1 MTSIA
6 FLSSVN
12 SFVMLLLFVWFSS
25 ALTCIVCIA
34 WISSD
39 YFESLLLPLRGEN
52 DWKQSDEIQAIVCS
66 VIQRCSSHDYWII
79 LCIAPVHSPLKLH
92 FSICTSVFQVCYFE
106 VLLAFMFIFETE
118 NSIKL
123 SSRNTCQINHPII
136 NLLFKEPVTSWIL
149 DATWKKKK
157 KTQV

>member
-52 DWKQSDEIQAIVCS
+52 DWKQSDEIQAVLCS

-79 LCIAPVHSPLKLH
+79 LCIAHWNCISVSVHVI
-92 FSICTSVFQVCYFE
+92 FYFE
-106 VLLAFMFIFETE
+106 VLLTFMFIFEME
-118 NSIKL
+118 NRIKL
-123 SSRNTCQINHPII
+123 SSHNTVQINHPISF
-136 NLLFKEPVTSWIL
+136 LFKKPITSWIL
-149 DATWKKKK
+149 DATFKEQ
-157 KTQV
+157 TQVSIRH